1 MKITRFE
8 PWSYVDLI
16 HRDLQRKNRS
26 DPATAAA
33 DWAPAVDIIEEKER
47 FVLRADVP
55 GVSPEDIELS
65 MDGAVLTVAGVRHA
79 QEHGEDTKLQRAE
92 RSSGRFSRRFTL
104 PETTDASKIAA
115 KIGNGL
121 LEVSIPKLA
130 QVQPRRIT
138 VEAA

>member
-16 HRDLQRKNRS
+16 HRDLQRENRS
-26 DPATAAA
+26 EATTQ
-33 DWAPAVDIIEEKER
+33 WAPAVDIIEEKER
-47 FVLRADVP
+47 FVLRADLP
-55 GVSPEDIELS
+55 GVRPEDVELS
-65 MDGAVLTVAGVRHA
+65 MDAAVLTVAGVRHA
-79 QEHGEDTKLQRAE
+79 EERGEDTRLQRTE

-104 PETTDASKIAA
+104 PESTDTGKVAA
-115 KIGNGL
+115 KISNGL

-130 QVQPRRIT
+130 QTQPHRIT